1 MTRTGRTLTEYLRM
15 GAAGIVALI
24 SFINYLPA
32 DSELNKALNPKDE
45 IGEWNTQMKTNAILA
60 DLYDVF
66 VSAHSKKGTRP
77 KPYPRPKKAQSIGKD
92 PIPLSQFWDWWHKK
106 GR

>member
-1 MTRTGRTLTEYLRM
+1 M

-32 DSELNKALNPKDE
+32 DSALNKALNPKDE